1 MGHSL
6 LSFQNKL
13 KTLNHRT
20 AIFILVL
27 VLKLSRGH
35 GPGPICRDYPGLDGK
50 VRRSSGFSVHP
61 HSCCSRAEPTIHAGG
76 SGLAAPVWSSSLCSD
91 LCRSSTFAFPLCG
104 NPNRNAVFFHAFL
117 FSFLYLLVFL
127 CFGLNLFSC
136 LVLEFFDSLFSW
148 VLSATKPTSGIFAL
162 DNIFQF

>member
-35 GPGPICRDYPGLDGK
+35 DPGPICRDYPGLDGK
-50 VRRSSGFSVHP
+50 VRRSSGFSATLTD
-61 HSCCSRAEPTIHAGG
+61 RGKG
-76 SGLAAPVWSSSLCSD
+76 AAVPEQNQPS
-91 LCRSSTFAFPLCG
+91 
-104 NPNRNAVFFHAFL
+104 
-117 FSFLYLLVFL
+117 
-127 CFGLNLFSC
+127 
-136 LVLEFFDSLFSW
+136 VLEE
-148 VLSATKPTSGIFAL
+148 VA
-162 DNIFQF
+162 